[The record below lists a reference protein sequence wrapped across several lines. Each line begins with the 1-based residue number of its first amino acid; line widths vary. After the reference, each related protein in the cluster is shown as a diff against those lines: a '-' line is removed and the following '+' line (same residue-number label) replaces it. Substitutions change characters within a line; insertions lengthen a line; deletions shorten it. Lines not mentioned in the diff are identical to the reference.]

1 MGASVVVYEDSRQ
14 RSGKHVNKQR
24 WWKTHGVEVER
35 RKLSFGDYAV
45 DGSNIVIDT
54 KRSIT
59 EVAKNCGHDHARF
72 VREME
77 RARDAGYRLVILIEV
92 PNYTSID
99 DVYKWVSKACRDYCP
114 RWRARTCNPFVSTGC
129 TKYKRKPMQGPT
141 LAKIMLRLES
151 DYGCRFEFCHPAR
164 SARRIC
170 ELLGVDYE

>member
-1 MGASVVVYEDSRQ
+1 MTDILIDTRQ
-14 RSGKHVNKQR
+14 KAGKHINIDSWFDR
-24 WWKTHGVEVER
+24 HGITYR
-35 RKLSFGDYAV
+35 YKALSFGDYSV
-45 DGSNIVIDT
+45 EGSNVVVDT

-92 PNYTSID
+92 PNYKSIE

-141 LAKIMLRLES
+141 LAKIMLRLER